1 MASDYLNA
9 EKDYNYGGDDS
20 SPEKSGLSICKQ
32 GRGDNSVAGGARLCL
47 TLSSQ
52 SATLQSGLG
61 LLTLPL
67 PRCMSRIRERE
78 PAKRHF
84 LGMEIT
90 TLNLMNMGK
99 SLALSQLGKRR
110 IRWSF
115 SNGNWGAIA
124 HINGR
129 EQSVPTA
136 LRPYPNWV
144 NGDDDDK
151 VIYLLATVKRLGYV
165 YPDLVGYPWEWAWV
179 EHSLSAIDV
188 VPFSFISVHLE
199 ATFRVDFGTT
209 QTGVGLSVGGGAS
222 SNTPLKQG
230 KLLKVKKEKGVSGLI
245 PPLDL
250 RMHPPPSKVA
260 ELETRFSRNR
270 GLPSSLML
278 KLSSSVPLAGSSTST
293 PSRSSVLPPR
303 LALDKRKGTLVVEK
317 VPSVVP

>member
-115 SNGNWGAIA
+115 SN
-124 HINGR
+124 
-129 EQSVPTA
+129 
-136 LRPYPNWV
+136 
-144 NGDDDDK
+144 
-151 VIYLLATVKRLGYV
+151 
-165 YPDLVGYPWEWAWV
+165 
-179 EHSLSAIDV
+179 
-188 VPFSFISVHLE
+188 